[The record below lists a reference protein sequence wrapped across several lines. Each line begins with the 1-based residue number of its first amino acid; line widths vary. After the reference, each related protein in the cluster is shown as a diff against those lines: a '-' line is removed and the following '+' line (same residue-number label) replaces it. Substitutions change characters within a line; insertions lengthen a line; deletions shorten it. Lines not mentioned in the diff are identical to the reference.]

1 MPRVYNLK
9 LDKRFKGGAKQWDSF
24 NHLVLNLFMN
34 EHLAI
39 ISDTVLSLHEAIQTS
54 LETIEP
60 IVDEEVEFRT
70 PTKRKCGSA
79 RDFAALQDD
88 VSEDSEMS
96 DVGDSETADEKRERK
111 KRSAAKTKRNEARQ
125 AKRVAQDTAA
135 ALTEDLLRVP
145 LKPSM
150 LSDPAYEPYW
160 RQACAKAMGL

>member
-60 IVDEEVEFRT
+60 IVDEEVDFRT
-70 PTKRKCGSA
+70 PTKRKRG
-79 RDFAALQDD
+79 
-88 VSEDSEMS
+88 
-96 DVGDSETADEKRERK
+96 
-111 KRSAAKTKRNEARQ
+111 
-125 AKRVAQDTAA
+125 
-135 ALTEDLLRVP
+135 
-145 LKPSM
+145 
-150 LSDPAYEPYW
+150 
-160 RQACAKAMGL
+160 